1 MATPTAPRPGESA
14 DAGPEVPGYDWEA
27 LEHTPEFQELI
38 HKKKAFVL
46 PATIFFLSYYMAFIL
61 LCGYAQDFMG
71 SSVYQGLTVGYVL
84 ALTQFVMV
92 LVLGLM
98 YLKFSNDAYDPLRE
112 RVIEM
117 AERTTAERGRAGHE
131 SAAPGGPATTSGETP
146 R

>member
-1 MATPTAPRPGESA
+1 MAAPTAPRPGQPA
-14 DAGPEVPGYDWEA
+14 DAGSEVPGYDWEA

-61 LCGYAQDFMG
+61 LCGYAKDFMG

-98 YLKFSNDAYDPLRE
+98 YLKRSNDEYDPLRR

-117 AERTTAERGRAGHE
+117 AERTTSQRGGANRE
-131 SAAPGGPATTSGETP
+131 TRGEEVG